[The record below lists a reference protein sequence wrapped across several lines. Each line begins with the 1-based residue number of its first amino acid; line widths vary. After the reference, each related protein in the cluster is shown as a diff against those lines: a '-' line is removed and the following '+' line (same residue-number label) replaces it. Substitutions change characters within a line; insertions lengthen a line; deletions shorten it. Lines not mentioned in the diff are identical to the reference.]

1 MYIFCYFICL
11 QIRNILC
18 LLSLKYIYYINMRW
32 KFPYLLIIASIQ
44 ENSKV
49 QKCIAVGHRSTKA
62 ILEKNVFNS
71 LLGKYI
77 TGEKTKKYTSD
88 HCVGHFQIV
97 CFFADQESYIAAISL
112 YIRIIR
118 ESRFEIRDSISEIRY
133 SKCNTSNIQII
144 ECWYWDFIAECITL

>member
-1 MYIFCYFICL
+1 MSLLVKLSKSFVGDKSKEKMYIFCYFIYL
-11 QIRNILC
+11 QILNILC

-49 QKCIAVGHRSTKA
+49 QKCIAVGHRSSKA

-77 TGEKTKKYTSD
+77 TGEKKKKYTSD

-97 CFFADQESYIAAISL
+97 CFFADQESI
-112 YIRIIR
+112 
-118 ESRFEIRDSISEIRY
+118 FEMQYLKYTD
-133 SKCNTSNIQII
+133 I
-144 ECWYWDFIAECITL
+144 EFWIWNYIAECITL